1 MQDLHAVTLGTT
13 SLVVS
18 MQLLR
23 GYGQVM
29 HPLHRVDPLACAAG
43 QDMQLPH
50 GVPASPRRPGRNASE
65 TGL

>member
-13 SLVVS
+13 WLVVS
-18 MQLLR
+18 MQLRR
-23 GYGQVM
+23 GYGQEM

-43 QDMQLPH
+43 QDMQPPH
-50 GVPASPRRPGRNASE
+50 GVRASPRRSGRIASE